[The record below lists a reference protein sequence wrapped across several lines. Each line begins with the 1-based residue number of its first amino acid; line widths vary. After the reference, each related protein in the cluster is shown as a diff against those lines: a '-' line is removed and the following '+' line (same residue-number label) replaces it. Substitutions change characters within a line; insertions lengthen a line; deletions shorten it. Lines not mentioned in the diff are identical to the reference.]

1 MSSVISTT
9 TDPTPTRVTEHDDPL
24 YVTRRC
30 FGLGTCRNIAPE
42 LFGEVPTESD
52 TAPGGASVLPGS
64 FETGSHT
71 GVLSQPQ
78 DADDFADARDAAK
91 LCPMSAIRLRPR
103 RPSSSTGERGST
115 PRSWPRRLEEE
126 VWAVGHPSSKNIGA
140 TVYFVER
147 PGGGILV
154 DLPEPS
160 EALFEWLDAHGGV
173 RWIFITHRD
182 HASHHRAFSERFP
195 GCERVIGTE
204 DVVTRQRSDFHAAT
218 ADVEVMVNVGAGLTA
233 LDGTPIPEEELP
245 QAECVVIPQPGHT
258 PGSLCLLYRN
268 RYLFTGDHL
277 VYSRLHGAIE
287 ASRLVCW
294 DDWKLQTESVRM
306 LAEWAKAGRI
316 RFDWLLPGHLEWHH
330 FTPDG
335 DSAGAVALERTV
347 EWMAHQPPGR
357 TSLFSWVPFIFLR
370 TRPQSSLARALRLIG
385 GREDDTWVLPRAVR
399 RYIRDHDPA
408 AARAATRRVY
418 AIAAAALGGFTALIG
433 LVLLA

>member
-9 TDPTPTRVTEHDDPL
+9 TYPTPTRVTEHDDPL

-147 PGGGILV
+147 PGGGILAP
-154 DLPEPS
+154 LPS
-160 EALFEWLDAHGGV
+160 LRDWRAIFE
-173 RWIFITHRD
+173 
-182 HASHHRAFSERFP
+182 
-195 GCERVIGTE
+195 
-204 DVVTRQRSDFHAAT
+204 Q
-218 ADVEVMVNVGAGLTA
+218 M
-233 LDGTPIPEEELP
+233 
-245 QAECVVIPQPGHT
+245 
-258 PGSLCLLYRN
+258 LLQYP
-268 RYLFTGDHL
+268 
-277 VYSRLHGAIE
+277 
-287 ASRLVCW
+287 
-294 DDWKLQTESVRM
+294 LQ
-306 LAEWAKAGRI
+306 
-316 RFDWLLPGHLEWHH
+316 
-330 FTPDG
+330 
-335 DSAGAVALERTV
+335 
-347 EWMAHQPPGR
+347 
-357 TSLFSWVPFIFLR
+357 
-370 TRPQSSLARALRLIG
+370 
-385 GREDDTWVLPRAVR
+385 
-399 RYIRDHDPA
+399 
-408 AARAATRRVY
+408 
-418 AIAAAALGGFTALIG
+418 
-433 LVLLA
+433 